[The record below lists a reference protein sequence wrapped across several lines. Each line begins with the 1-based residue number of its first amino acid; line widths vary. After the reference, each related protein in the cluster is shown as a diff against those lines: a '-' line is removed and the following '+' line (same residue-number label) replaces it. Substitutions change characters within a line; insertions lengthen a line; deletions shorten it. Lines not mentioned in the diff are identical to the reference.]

1 MLTLLL
7 TSALCTMAAEPPMA
21 VAMVLTTKG
30 DITLEQESAKPRRL
44 GAGEMLRPGDRLRA
58 GSGAEAVLIFW
69 EEARQE
75 RLKPKA
81 QATVGAKGCTPPDS
95 VERVKGKKLPAAQLD
110 GLRHLA
116 PSGRRA
122 GSDLRRDRLPAMPQ
136 QVTPIYDAAV
146 LTNRPTLT
154 WQPVDKAE
162 RYRVE
167 LWSGNGQR
175 RIWRATTT
183 EARLEY
189 PPKESALKPGTAYL
203 WRVRAQKGED
213 EDLGQVV
220 DSKFS
225 TVTKPEGEELAALT
239 PLVAGGDVADLLLAA
254 VAYED
259 HGVYGEA
266 LAVYEKLVAK
276 QPEEANYLLALAN
289 YYERGGRIKEAEAAR
304 AKAKKLGAEVP
315 EK

>member
-7 TSALCTMAAEPPMA
+7 TTALCMLAAEPPPA
-21 VAMVLTTKG
+21 VAMVLITKG
-30 DITLEQESAKPRRL
+30 DITVELAGAKPRRL
-44 GAGEMLRPGDRLRA
+44 GAAEMLRPGDRLAA
-58 GSGAEAVLIFW
+58 GSDAEALLIFW
-69 EEARQE
+69 EEERQE

-81 QATVGAKGCTPPDS
+81 RATVGTKGCTPAEA
-95 VERVKGKKLPAAQLD
+95 VERIDGKKLPAAQLD

-122 GSDLRRDRLPAMPQ
+122 GSDLRRDRLPATPQ
-136 QVTPIYDAAV
+136 LVTPLYDTTL

-154 WQPVDKAE
+154 WQPVEKAD

-167 LWSGNGQR
+167 LWSGSGQR
-175 RIWRATTT
+175 RIWRATTK

-189 PPKESALKPGTAYL
+189 PPKEAALKPGTAYL
-203 WRVRAQKGED
+203 WRVRAQKAEA

-225 TVTKPEGEELAALT
+225 TATKPEGEELAALK
-239 PLVAGGDVADLLLAA
+239 PLVAGGDDANLLLAA

-266 LAVYEKLVAK
+266 LAMYEKLAAK
-276 QPEEANYLLALAN
+276 RPEEANYQLALAN
-289 YYERGGRIKEAEAAR
+289 YYERGGRLKEAEAAR
-304 AKAKKLGAEVP
+304 EKAKKLGAEVP